1 MLSRTK
7 WLKERKT
14 LGNLIFWLGVFT
26 GPSLLCS
33 LYLIL

>member
-1 MLSRTK
+1 MK
-7 WLKERKT
+7 DRKV
-14 LGNLIFWLGVFT
+14 LGNVIFWFGIFT

>member
-1 MLSRTK
+1 MRG
-7 WLKERKT
+7 RKT
-14 LGNLIFWLGVFT
+14 LGNIMFWFGIFT